1 MKKHL
6 LTLFTLLPSL
16 VLAMVPLED
25 SEMAEVTGQSLLVA
39 DYIAPSGSTNSET
52 DFHYY
57 RMGLDAL
64 VEMNVNI
71 DKLQLGCGGYNE
83 AVRSDSCDIDLD
95 YVSFLGRYEGSGN
108 NPNQPGAGKAGDPV
122 TSDFKLTRPYFEIAV
137 RDVGGGQREIAG
149 FKIGAQ
155 EADGFMGI
163 GRKYEHGDWNE
174 EIGVTCNTSNPL
186 TCHSGINSLS
196 GHLDVEVSAALPI
209 TASVPMIW
217 PIPDINFSGTACFGK
232 TDLDSKCESRDPYYT
247 TQSGTR
253 LNALQLDTIELAIDL
268 GFLSSIG
275 LDTAYARVDQ
285 SLRFIHG
292 FAANET
298 SDFFISFQRE
308 AIRYP
313 TYDKQGH
320 SATANTGWWLNIPS
334 VEVLD
339 LAGDRVTLSGLGEIL
354 AALGEPGTL
363 LKDIELNTVPPKN
376 CYGSY
381 TFC

>member
-1 MKKHL
+1 MKRRLITTAALSCLASRIITMKKHL

-25 SEMAEVTGQSLLVA
+25 SEMAEVTGQSLLVS
-39 DYIAPSGSTNSET
+39 DYIAPSCSTNSET

-83 AVRSDSCDIDLD
+83 AVRPDSCDIDLD
-95 YVSFLGRYEGSGN
+95 YVSFLGRYDGSGN
-108 NPNQPGAGKAGDPV
+108 NPNQGYMEGDKYIGAGKAGDPV

-163 GRKYEHGDWNE
+163 GRTYGHGEWNE

-196 GHLDVEVSAALPI
+196 GALTVEVSANIPI
-209 TASVPMIW
+209 KASVW
-217 PIPDINFSGTACFGK
+217 P
-232 TDLDSKCESRDPYYT
+232 
-247 TQSGTR
+247 
-253 LNALQLDTIELAIDL
+253 
-268 GFLSSIG
+268 
-275 LDTAYARVDQ
+275 
-285 SLRFIHG
+285 
-292 FAANET
+292 
-298 SDFFISFQRE
+298 
-308 AIRYP
+308 
-313 TYDKQGH
+313 
-320 SATANTGWWLNIPS
+320 
-334 VEVLD
+334 
-339 LAGDRVTLSGLGEIL
+339 VTLSGEGCFGQTNLNDDCKNGPKFITGQNGVP
-354 AALGEPGTL
+354 AVSGTRMQSL
-363 LKDIELNTVPPKN
+363 
-376 CYGSY
+376 
-381 TFC
+381 

>member
-1 MKKHL
+1 MNRIL
-6 LTLFTLLPSL
+6 ITLFLCLPSFA
-16 VLAMVPLED
+16 LAMVPLED
-25 SEMAEVTGQSLLVA
+25 QEMAEVTGQSLLVA
-39 DYIAPSGSTNSET
+39 DYIAPTGSAGSET

-57 RMGLDAL
+57 RMGLDGL
-64 VEMNVNI
+64 VEMNMNI
-71 DKLQLGCGGYNE
+71 DKLQLGCGGFNE
-83 AVRSDSCDIDLD
+83 AVRPDSCDIDLD

-163 GRKYEHGDWNE
+163 GRKYNDGEWNE
-174 EIGVTCNTSNPL
+174 EHQVTCNTNNPI

-196 GHLDVEVSAALPI
+196 GHLDVEVSAKVPI
-209 TASVPMIW
+209 SA
-217 PIPDINFSGTACFGK
+217 PIIGDRVACFGE
-232 TDLDSKCESRDPYYT
+232 TSLAERCAGGPRYFTE
-247 TQSGTR
+247 QNGTR
-253 LNALQLDTIELAIDL
+253 LDSLQLDTIELNADL
-268 GFLSSIG
+268 GALLDFLGINK
-275 LDTAYARVDQ
+275 AYAQVDQ

-292 FAANET
+292 FAANKT

-313 TYDKQGH
+313 TYDKQDH

-339 LAGDRVTLSGLGEIL
+339 LDAQTVELTLGNALNALSPPGIL
-354 AALGEPGTL
+354 LE
-363 LKDIELNTVPPKN
+363 DIELNTLPPQN

>member
-1 MKKHL
+1 MKKYF
-6 LTLFTLLPSL
+6 LTALTLLPSL
-16 VLAMVPLED
+16 VWAMVPLED
-25 SEMAEVTGQSLLVA
+25 NEMAEVTGQSLLVA
-39 DYIAPSGSTNSET
+39 DYIAPSGSSGSET

-64 VEMNVNI
+64 VEMNMNI

-83 AVRSDSCDIDLD
+83 AIRPDSCDIDLD
-95 YVSFLGRYEGSGN
+95 YVSFLGRYDGSGN
-108 NPNQPGAGKAGDPV
+108 NPNQGYMEGDKYIGAGKAGDPV

-149 FKIGAQ
+149 FKIGGQ

-163 GRKYEHGDWNE
+163 GRKYKNGEWNE
-174 EIGVTCNTSNPL
+174 EHQVTCNTSDPI

-196 GHLDVEVSAALPI
+196 GHLDVEVSAKIPI
-209 TASVPMIW
+209 SA
-217 PIPDINFSGTACFGK
+217 PIIGDRNACFGE
-232 TDLDSKCESRDPYYT
+232 TSLLDRCEGGPGYFT
-247 TQSGTR
+247 TQSGSR
-253 LNALQLDTIELAIDL
+253 LTSLQLDTIELNANL
-268 GFLSSIG
+268 GALLDFLGIKK
-275 LDTAYARVDQ
+275 AYAQVDQ

-292 FAANET
+292 FAANKT

-308 AIRYP
+308 PIKYP
-313 TYDKQGH
+313 TYDKGGH

-339 LAGDRVTLSGLGEIL
+339 LESDTVNLTLLD
-354 AALGEPGTL
+354 ALGALSPPGIML
-363 LKDIELNTVPPKN
+363 NDIELGTLPPKN

>member
-1 MKKHL
+1 MNRIMIIM
-6 LTLFTLLPSL
+6 TLLLPS
-16 VLAMVPLED
+16 VVWAMQPLED
-25 SEMAEVTGQSLLVA
+25 EQLAQITGQSLLVA
-39 DYIAPSGSTNSET
+39 DYIAPSGGAGSTT

-64 VEMNVNI
+64 VEMNMNI

-83 AVRSDSCDIDLD
+83 AVRPNSCDIDLD
-95 YVSFLGRYEGSGN
+95 YVSFLGRYTDSGN
-108 NPNQPGAGKAGDPV
+108 NPNQAQGAGKAGDPV
-122 TSDFKLTRPYFEIAV
+122 ASDFKLTRPYFEIAV
-137 RDVGGGQREIAG
+137 RDIGGGQREIAG

-163 GRKYEHGDWNE
+163 GRKYANGEWNE
-174 EIGVTCNTSNPL
+174 EIGVRCNTSDPV
-186 TCHSGINSLS
+186 TCHSGINSIS

-209 TASVPMIW
+209 TADTRIPLVPT
-217 PIPDINFSGTACFGK
+217 FSGTACFGQ
-232 TDLDSKCESRDPYYT
+232 TALDPQCASRAPYYT

-268 GFLSSIG
+268 GFLSVIG
-275 LDTAYARVDQ
+275 LNKAYARVDQ
-285 SLRFIHG
+285 NLRFIHG

-308 AIRYP
+308 SIRYP
-313 TYDKQGH
+313 SYDKQTH
-320 SATANTGWWLNIPS
+320 SAAANTGWWLNIPS

-339 LAGDRVTLSGLGEIL
+339 VQGDRVTLSGLTNIVN
-354 AALGEPGTL
+354 ALGSPGTL
-363 LKDIELNTVPPKN
+363 LKDLELNTVPPQN

-381 TFC
+381 QFC